1 MNALRMILT
10 AICFIV
16 VYLVPVAFVAGAVIV
31 SIYGNVGT
39 GVLLSFISLLAA
51 CFTLQRNIDFKL

>member
-31 SIYGNVGT
+31 TIYGNFWIG
-39 GVLLSFISLLAA
+39 LFLSFASIIVASY
-51 CFTLQRNIDFKL
+51 TLTRNIDFKL

>member
-10 AICFIV
+10 TICFIV